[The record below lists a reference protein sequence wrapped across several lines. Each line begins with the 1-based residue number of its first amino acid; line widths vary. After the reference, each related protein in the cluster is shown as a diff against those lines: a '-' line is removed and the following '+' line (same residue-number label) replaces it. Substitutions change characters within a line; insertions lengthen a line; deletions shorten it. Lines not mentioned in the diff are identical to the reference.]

1 MELQVK
7 PTTRLKTPF
16 TIASNVTSTFTV
28 EAYVEHD
35 SITIATNSVNQGV
48 KALEVILR
56 DDNSVWE
63 VIQNRFAV
71 WTQHFIQLGAY
82 FLQDGTLPL
91 PATKVSEPLEIL
103 KSVPEICAGDWIIES
118 GTSQI
123 FTLVKDQGKL
133 SVLTTH
139 HCESF
144 HVCTKLI
151 AWFVGQEQVTSAM
164 FEESNSG
171 YLILDVAE
179 DGEPL
184 SPKLTPS
191 LNARKAAAGRSLAAL
206 RHLPSVD
213 IRVPVMAPLPNIEVL
228 AKMPTAYEVLSKV
241 SALQR
246 RVVAIGTV
254 VKSNQAKE
262 IMGNTLQGLAGLRDS
277 GLYDVEL
284 ILKGKKLLRWKYLSE

>member
-1 MELQVK
+1 
-7 PTTRLKTPF
+7 
-16 TIASNVTSTFTV
+16 
-28 EAYVEHD
+28 
-35 SITIATNSVNQGV
+35 
-48 KALEVILR
+48 
-56 DDNSVWE
+56 
-63 VIQNRFAV
+63 
-71 WTQHFIQLGAY
+71 
-82 FLQDGTLPL
+82 
-91 PATKVSEPLEIL
+91 
-103 KSVPEICAGDWIIES
+103 
-118 GTSQI
+118 
-123 FTLVKDQGKL
+123 
-133 SVLTTH
+133 
-139 HCESF
+139 
-144 HVCTKLI
+144 
-151 AWFVGQEQVTSAM
+151 M

-171 YLILDVAE
+171 YLILDVSE

-254 VKSNQAKE
+254 VKSNQTKE